1 MSLIIQLALISS
13 LILNSSLLIYLFG
26 FIPFLLFFSA
36 VINVVFVSYIGFLL
50 KERNEIQNDFFDLLA
65 SLEMY
70 SDKLL
75 QTYELEM
82 FYGDDVLE
90 DLLLSSKS
98 LVNKFYSY
106 EDKYYNEADNDTEE
120 DTPDQGTILNDST
133 DNQA

>member
-1 MSLIIQLALISS
+1 MI
-13 LILNSSLLIYLFG
+13 
-26 FIPFLLFFSA
+26 
-36 VINVVFVSYIGFLL
+36 
-50 KERNEIQNDFFDLLA
+50 FFDLLA

>member
-82 FYGDDVLE
+82 FYGDENLE
-90 DLLLSSKS
+90 SLLTHSKS